1 MKKIL
6 LMLVTLIATSFS
18 AMAEDIYIVA
28 GSEELCGTVWDGTD
42 LNNKMTDN
50 GDGTYS
56 KTFTNV
62 AAMNGYQFKVVK
74 NSEEWYGD
82 EAGNNISFNMTT
94 ACDVTITF
102 NTTTFKSTVTGTG
115 VQANVFNVEKVI
127 AVGNAWVH
135 GSTVRAGLSMP
146 TPTR

>member
-6 LMLVTLIATSFS
+6 LMLVALIATSFS

-28 GSEELCGTVWDGTD
+28 GSGDLCGTSWDGTD

-62 AAMNGYQFKVVK
+62 AVMNGY
-74 NSEEWYGD
+74 
-82 EAGNNISFNMTT
+82 
-94 ACDVTITF
+94 
-102 NTTTFKSTVTGTG
+102 
-115 VQANVFNVEKVI
+115 
-127 AVGNAWVH
+127 
-135 GSTVRAGLSMP
+135 
-146 TPTR
+146 